1 MNLNSVRKSRAPL
14 ALILGVALF
23 AVSGNAQTAAPQEEK
38 EVKMEKF
45 VVTGSYI
52 PVAADAIAI
61 PVVSVDVSAIEHTGT
76 NTNVLDI
83 LRKAVP
89 QFMGNANIGTTNG
102 NVSSGWT
109 NGGSS
114 LALRNASTLILLNGR
129 RSAYSPV
136 ISTNNNS
143 FVDVNLI
150 PTSAIQKIEVLADG
164 ASAIYGTDAVAGV
177 VNIILKTDFEGA
189 EIGAR
194 YGWSTNKGHYAERS
208 GYVIGGGTSGKTNV
222 TFSAEWQK
230 QDPLYNYERPFSDPT
245 YGTTSFGGSVNIN
258 VTGRTGEY
266 YYLTPGQAAPPTGTH
281 RSPAALVAAGVYQ
294 GPNSSGAQ
302 ALLFNLSQAVTQLI
316 ANERQAMTMAFDH
329 KVNDQVT
336 AFGDF
341 QYSNTKTYS
350 ALNGQPFN
358 AAFSATDPMNPFDIA
373 VRARNRFVDHPR
385 TYANDT
391 TSIRGVAG
399 LRGTISTDWTW
410 EAAADYNRITQDYVN
425 GGLINT
431 ANRIAAVADGTIN
444 MFAVTQAPGA
454 IEASGILGSALGQF
468 MSTLAN
474 YDARV
479 TGKVLDL
486 PGGPLGIA
494 AGVEL
499 RKESLNSE
507 ADVYS
512 QNATF
517 GWDSATTIDPFSHS
531 RQVKSVFA
539 EVRIPVA
546 KDLPGAHLLELS
558 AAIRHEDYSDTSNPT
573 VPKFTF
579 RYLPFD
585 DQFALRGTFS
595 KSFSAPT
602 LFQMF
607 GPAGVGF
614 STPFTLFPHDGSHSI
629 ANLQTN
635 YKSGANPGLDPS
647 KSKNYT
653 LGFVYSPKA
662 VKGFSV
668 SVDYWDIKQRDLVS
682 SIGSTTIIQSV
693 EDLGPASPYSQF
705 LRVGSFTG
713 SQVTAPGQVKTS
725 APDDLYVTDTLVNIS
740 GQGLA
745 GWDVALRYTYNSDA
759 VGRFDI
765 ASNIGIYSHY
775 RVKTLPDATEE
786 QDAGYSSFLNGTLP
800 KWSTYTSVTYTRGK
814 IEGFAGVR
822 YLTSVTDI
830 ADETKIPS
838 FYTFDFSGAYTLGS
852 EIPYLSGAKVEI
864 GVSNFFNKM
873 PPKDPTIFTD
883 SNADIA
889 TYGSVGRFIFM
900 DVKYKF

>member
-23 AVSGNAQTAAPQEEK
+23 AVSGNAQTAAPQDEK

-61 PVVSVDVSAIEHTGT
+61 PVVSVDVNAIEHTGV
-76 NTNVLDI
+76 NTNVLDM

-89 QFMGNANIGTTNG
+89 QFMGNGNIGTTNA
-102 NVSSGWT
+102 NVASNST
-109 NGGSS
+109 QGGSMI
-114 LALRNASTLILLNGR
+114 ALRNAQTLVLINGR
-129 RSAYSPV
+129 RVANAPV
-136 ISTNNNS
+136 AASGGYQ

-150 PTSAIQKIEVLADG
+150 PMSAIEKIEILADG

-177 VNIILKTDFEGA
+177 VNIILKSTYEGA

-208 GYVIGGGTSGKTNV
+208 GYVVGGTVSGKTSI

-245 YGTTSFGGSVNIN
+245 YGTTSFAGSVNIN
-258 VTGRTGEY
+258 VSGRTGEY
-266 YYLTPGQAAPPTGTH
+266 YYLNPSLNAPPTGSH
-281 RSPAALVAAGVYQ
+281 QSPAALVTAGTYQ
-294 GPNSSGAQ
+294 GPNDSTAQ
-302 ALLFNLSQAVTQLI
+302 SYLFNLSQYVTQLQST
-316 ANERQAMTMAFDH
+316 ERQGVSLAFDH
-329 KVNDQVT
+329 TINEQVH

-341 QYSNTKTYS
+341 LYSNTKTFS
-350 ALNGQPFN
+350 QLNAQPFN
-358 AAFSATDPMNPFDIA
+358 AAFSADDPMNPFDIA
-373 VRARNRFVDHPR
+373 VRARNRLVDYPR
-385 TYANDT
+385 QFFNDT

-399 LRGTISTDWTW
+399 LRGTIGTDWTW
-410 EAAADYNRITQDYVN
+410 EAAADYNRQNDNYHNPNLV
-425 GGLINT
+425 NT

-444 MFAVTQAPGA
+444 VFARQQAAGA
-454 IEASGILGSALGQF
+454 VEASGILGSAIANWI
-468 MSTLAN
+468 STLAT

-479 TGKVLDL
+479 TGKLFDL

-499 RKESLNSE
+499 RKESLE
-507 ADVYS
+507 ATADVYS
-512 QNATF
+512 NTPTF
-517 GWDSATTIDPFSHS
+517 GWDSGVTLDPFAHS
-531 RQVKSVFA
+531 REVKSVFA
-539 EVRIPVA
+539 EARIPVV
-546 KDLPGAHLLELS
+546 KDVPGAHLLEVS

-585 DQFALRGTFS
+585 DQLALRGTYS

-602 LFQMF
+602 LTDLF
-607 GPAGVGF
+607 GAGSVGF
-614 STPFTLFPHDGSHSI
+614 STPFILYPHGGGPPTGNI
-629 ANLQTN
+629 QTN
-635 YKSGANPGLDPS
+635 ARSGSNPGLNPA

-653 LGFVYSPKA
+653 LGIVYSPKA

-668 SVDYWDIKQRDLVS
+668 SVDFWNIHQTDLIS
-682 SIGSTTIIQSV
+682 TIGTTTIIQSV
-693 EDLGPASPYSQF
+693 EDLGPASPYSRF

-713 SQVTAPGQVKTS
+713 PQVTAPGQISTS
-725 APDDLYVTDTLVNIS
+725 SPDDIYVTDTLTNIA
-740 GQGLA
+740 GQNLA

-759 VGRFDI
+759 IGRFDI

-775 RVKTLPDATEE
+775 RIKTLPDAVEE
-786 QDAGYSSFLNGTLP
+786 QDAGYSSFANGTLP
-800 KWSTYTSVTYTRGK
+800 KWSSYTSVTYTRGK
-814 IEGFAGVR
+814 IEGFVGVR

-852 EIPYLSGAKVEI
+852 EIPYLSGAKIEI
-864 GVSNFFNKM
+864 GVTNLFNKM
-873 PPKDPTIFTD
+873 PPRDPTIFTD

-900 DVKYKF
+900 DVKYRF